1 MERPKMWSDNET
13 NRDFLNFRIV
23 ADTAAEMIVQAQ
35 GQPVSLGVCGS
46 WGVGKSSMLELI
58 KAALSERGDGSF
70 LFVDFD
76 AWLYQGYDDARAAL
90 MDVIAQSLLKHA
102 EDNKTPTQKVVALLR
117 RVNWL
122 RTAGLILRPAAEM
135 ALGLP
140 PTGLIGAGLSLAQKL
155 TQGNVDSDSVDTAV
169 ESGKKVAEEA
179 KGLIDSPVETS
190 PPKEIHNLRRQFKEV
205 LEEQKVTLVV
215 FIDDLDR
222 CLPNTAITT
231 LEAIRLF
238 LFLDHTAFIIAA
250 DDRMIREAVRT
261 HFKDVSLNDDLV
273 TNYFD
278 KLIQIPIRIP
288 PLGTQ
293 DVRAYMML
301 LFIENSG
308 LSADKREDIRKQ
320 ICKQLGESWRGKRVD
335 GAFVIPLIEGCSTEL
350 RTKLGI
356 ADRLAPIM
364 ATATKISGNPRLIK
378 RFLNTV
384 FIRMSIA
391 KLQGVTVDE
400 EVLAKLLIFER
411 CAEES
416 AYRELVKAVNEDDEG
431 KARFI
436 KKLEEAVAAGEE
448 YDNPPTGWKSDF
460 VRDWLALAPSFAD
473 LDLRPAMYVSREHL
487 PLITPAD
494 QMSSESA
501 ALLAALLDAKQVLD
515 PLVTQVRQLSNAQ
528 SQQIMERLLARAR
541 QEQQWG
547 TPQILYG
554 CLTVAAAQQEQ
565 GQRLA
570 DFLAGIPGQQLTA
583 AIVPLIAD
591 KPWGKIV
598 LKKWSTQTG
607 ISGPV
612 RNAIDAAAKDSR

>member
-1 MERPKMWSDNET
+1 MWSDNET

-140 PTGLIGAGLSLAQKL
+140 PTGIIGAGLSLAQKL

-335 GAFVIPLIEGCSTEL
+335 GAFVIPLIEGCSPEL

-448 YDNPPTGWKSDF
+448 YDDPPTGWKNAF

-494 QMSSESA
+494 QMSSEAA
-501 ALLAALLDAKQVLD
+501 ALLAALLESKQVLE
-515 PLVTQVRQLSNAQ
+515 PIVTQVRQVSKAQ
-528 SQQIMERLLARAR
+528 SHQIMERLLARAR

-554 CLTVAAAQQEQ
+554 CLTVAAANEEQ

-570 DFLAGIPGQQLTA
+570 DFLTEIPGQQVTA

-591 KPWGKIV
+591 KPWGPAV
-598 LKKWSTQTG
+598 LQKWSSQQG

-612 RNAIDAAAKDSR
+612 KNAIKNTLKEDR

>member
-1 MERPKMWSDNET
+1 MERPTMWSDNET

-122 RTAGLILRPAAEM
+122 RAAGLILRPAAEM

-140 PTGLIGAGLSLAQKL
+140 PTGIINAGLSLAQKIA
-155 TQGNVDSDSVDTAV
+155 QGNVDSESVETVV
-169 ESGKKVAEEA
+169 EDGKKVAEEA

-222 CLPNTAITT
+222 CLPNTAVTT

-261 HFKDVSLNDDLV
+261 HFKGVSLDDDLV

-308 LSADKREDIRKQ
+308 LPADKREDIRKQ

-335 GAFVIPLIEGCSTEL
+335 GTFVIPLIGECSPEL
-350 RTKLGI
+350 RTQLGI

-364 ATATKISGNPRLIK
+364 ATATKIAGNPRLIK

-384 FIRMSIA
+384 SIRMSIA

-400 EVLAKLLIFER
+400 EVLAKLLLFER
-411 CAEES
+411 CADES

-448 YDNPPTGWKSDF
+448 CDDPPTGWKSDF
-460 VRDWLALAPSFAD
+460 VRDWLALDPSFTD

-494 QMSSESA
+494 QMSPEA
-501 ALLAALLDAKQVLD
+501 VALLAAVLDARQVLD
-515 PLVTQVRQLSNAQ
+515 PVVAQIGALSKAQ
-528 SQQIMERLLARAR
+528 GQQIMERLLARAR

>member
-1 MERPKMWSDNET
+1 MWSDNET

-58 KAALSERGDGSF
+58 KAALSERADGSF

-90 MDVIAQSLLKHA
+90 MDVIAQRLLKHA
-102 EDNKTPTQKVVALLR
+102 EDNETSTKKVVALLR

-122 RTAGLILRPAAEM
+122 RAAGLILRPAAEI

-140 PTGLIGAGLSLAQKL
+140 PTGVLGAGLSFVQKL
-155 TQGNVDSDSVDTAV
+155 THGNVDSESVDAAV
-169 ESGKKVAEEA
+169 ESGKKAAEEA

-190 PPKEIHNLRRQFKEV
+190 PPKEIHNLRCQFREV

-238 LFLDHTAFIIAA
+238 LFLEHTAFIIAA

-261 HFKDVSLNDDLV
+261 HFKDVSLDDDLV

-293 DVRAYMML
+293 DVRAYMMM

-308 LSADKREDIRKQ
+308 LPADRREDIRKQ

-335 GAFVIPLIEGCSTEL
+335 GTFVIPLIGDCSPEL
-350 RTKLGI
+350 RTQLGI

-384 FIRMSIA
+384 SIRMSIA

-400 EVLAKLLIFER
+400 EVLAKLLLFER
-411 CAEES
+411 CADDS

-436 KKLEEAVAAGEE
+436 KKLEEAVAAGED
-448 YDNPPTGWKSDF
+448 YDDPPAGWKSDF
-460 VRDWLALAPSFAD
+460 VRDWLALEPSFAD
-473 LDLRPAMYVSREHL
+473 LDLRPAMYVSREHV

-494 QMSSESA
+494 QMSPEA
-501 ALLAALLDAKQVLD
+501 VALLAALLDARQVLD
-515 PLVTQVRQLSNAQ
+515 PIVAQVRALSKAQ
-528 SQQIMERLLARAR
+528 GHQIMERLLARAR

-547 TPQILYG
+547 TPQILFG
-554 CLTVAAAQQEQ
+554 CLTVAAAHAEQ

-570 DFLAGIPGQQLTA
+570 DLLAGIPGQQLTA

-591 KPWGKIV
+591 KPWGKAV

-612 RNAIDAAAKDSR
+612 KNAIDDAVKDNR